1 MLQLFALNS
10 TVISMQGS
18 PIGGGGTTPL
28 PPRDG
33 QKKQLTFLRL
43 IEEYIISL
51 DPPRPQPRTHRAA
64 AYRALAHGPQPR
76 EPCPMGPQP
85 RELQPR

>member
-1 MLQLFALNS
+1 MFILFHKYLA
-10 TVISMQGS
+10 
-18 PIGGGGTTPL
+18 
-28 PPRDG
+28 
-33 QKKQLTFLRL
+33 FLRL

-51 DPPRPQPRTHRAA
+51 DPLHPRPRPPLQSQTHRAA

-85 RELQPR
+85 RELQLR